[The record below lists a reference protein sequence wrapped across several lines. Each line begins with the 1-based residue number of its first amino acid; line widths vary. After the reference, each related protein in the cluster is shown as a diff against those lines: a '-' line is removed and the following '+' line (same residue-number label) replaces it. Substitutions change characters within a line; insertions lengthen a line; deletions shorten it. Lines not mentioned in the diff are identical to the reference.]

1 MKQLLALDGPGVLLG
16 TTPQGNT
23 CLHIAS
29 IQAHEDF
36 CKNILTLDHSPA
48 PALLSTVNKDGETP
62 LLTAVARGCASL
74 ASVLLRY
81 CRYQQLSEIILKQD
95 KHGCNALHHAIR
107 RGHRMLALEL
117 IEAVPTLS
125 KAVDSRNE
133 SPLFIAAVRNFT
145 EVFHKLLEIPD
156 SSDSGAFGLNVLH
169 GAVRNGNIG
178 ETFAVRMLMRLI
190 D

>member
-1 MKQLLALDGPGVLLG
+1 
-16 TTPQGNT
+16 
-23 CLHIAS
+23 
-29 IQAHEDF
+29 
-36 CKNILTLDHSPA
+36 
-48 PALLSTVNKDGETP
+48 
-62 LLTAVARGCASL
+62 
-74 ASVLLRY
+74 
-81 CRYQQLSEIILKQD
+81 
-95 KHGCNALHHAIR
+95 
-107 RGHRMLALEL
+107 MLALEL